1 VVGAD
6 LSSLVDN
13 NRLEDKPMTIP
24 AEMKFIDLNGF
35 GEPNVMHVSVGPVP
49 HPRSG
54 EVLVKVAA
62 AGVNRP
68 DVAQRQ
74 GSYPAPKDASPVL
87 GLEVSGTV
95 VALGDGVSGFAI
107 GDRVCGLANG
117 GGYAE
122 YCTLP
127 ATQCLPIPEGYDF
140 IKAAALPETFFTVWA
155 NLFQMCGLTE
165 GEKVLIHGGTSGI
178 GTTAI
183 QLAKAFGAEVYAT
196 AGSKE
201 KCEACVK
208 LGATRAINYKEEDFV
223 AVVKE
228 ATGGKGV
235 DAILDMIGA
244 AYFERNIA
252 ALAKDGCLSII
263 AFLGGAVAEKVNLT
277 PIMVKRLTVTG
288 STMRPR
294 TAEEKRA
301 IRDELKAEVWPLIEK
316 GEITPLIDKVF
327 KLEEAVEA
335 HRLMESSSHI
345 GKIVLTLD

>member
-1 VVGAD
+1 
-6 LSSLVDN
+6 
-13 NRLEDKPMTIP
+13 MTLP
-24 AEMKFIDLNGF
+24 TQMKFVTLNGF
-35 GEPNVMHVSVGPVP
+35 GEADVMAVSTGALPELKA
-49 HPRSG
+49 G

-62 AGVNRP
+62 CGVNRP

-74 GSYPAPKDASPVL
+74 GTYPAPKDASPIL
-87 GLEVSGTV
+87 GLEVAGTI
-95 VALGDGVSGFAI
+95 VALAEGVTDFQI
-107 GDRVCGLANG
+107 GDKVCGLTNG

-122 YCTLP
+122 YCALP
-127 ATQCLPIPEGYDF
+127 SGQCLPIPQGYDF

-183 QLAKAFGAEVYAT
+183 QLARAFGAEVYAT
-196 AGSKE
+196 AGSRE
-201 KCEACVK
+201 KCEACEK

-223 AVVKE
+223 TAVKE

-294 TAEEKRA
+294 TLEEKRA
-301 IRDELKAEVWPLIEK
+301 IRDELKSEVWPLFEK
-316 GEITPLIDKVF
+316 GDIAPLIDKVF
-327 KLEEAVEA
+327 KLEDVVEA

-345 GKIVLTLD
+345 GKIVLTVD